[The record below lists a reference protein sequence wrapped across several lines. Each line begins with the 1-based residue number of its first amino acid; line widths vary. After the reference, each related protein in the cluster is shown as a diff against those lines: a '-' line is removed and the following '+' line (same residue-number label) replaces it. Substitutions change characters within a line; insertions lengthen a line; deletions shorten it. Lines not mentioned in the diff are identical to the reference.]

1 MIDDLQRK
9 FKLPVGISDHT
20 HPKDSHDILLLSAM
34 KNICMIEKHF
44 TNDKSKKGNDH
55 FHSFDKSDLIKF
67 YQKILDARKIIG
79 KQKKNFLKS
88 EVVSRK
94 NARRSLFYN
103 KDLKKNS
110 RIKYSDIISLRP
122 AIGISPTLYKKV
134 IKKKLRFNIKSGR
147 IIRFSDFYK

>member
-1 MIDDLQRK
+1 MINQKR
-9 FKLPVGISDHT
+9 
-20 HPKDSHDILLLSAM
+20 
-34 KNICMIEKHF
+34 
-44 TNDKSKKGNDH
+44 NDH

-88 EVVSRK
+88 EVSMK
-94 NARRSLFYN
+94 KCKKSLFYN

-122 AIGISPTLYKKV
+122 AYRYKSYFIQV
-134 IKKKLRFNIKSGR
+134 IKKKLRFNINLEE
-147 IIRFSDFYK
+147 

>member
-1 MIDDLQRK
+1 M
-9 FKLPVGISDHT
+9 
-20 HPKDSHDILLLSAM
+20 
-34 KNICMIEKHF
+34 
-44 TNDKSKKGNDH
+44 
-55 FHSFDKSDLIKF
+55 
-67 YQKILDARKIIG
+67 
-79 KQKKNFLKS
+79 KS